1 MISVEY
7 NSVINDKNRVH
18 ELIYQSINSHLTT
31 KKEILKDAIFI
42 DQWLIDKNIYLLNI
56 NNSIQGIIIF
66 HNNKA
71 NRLNKLR
78 FNKYLFGNIIYS
90 ILRLLTDFSDPS
102 PRDNEIYVDLITV
115 DMNHR
120 NKKLG
125 TSFLREFI
133 KVISQKDYKRI
144 ILDVSIDNY
153 PAIKLYKKI
162 GFSNIKGINESEN
175 TIRMEYNIN
184 NG

>member
-1 MISVEY
+1 
-7 NSVINDKNRVH
+7 
-18 ELIYQSINSHLTT
+18 
-31 KKEILKDAIFI
+31 
-42 DQWLIDKNIYLLNI
+42 
-56 NNSIQGIIIF
+56 
-66 HNNKA
+66 
-71 NRLNKLR
+71 
-78 FNKYLFGNIIYS
+78 
-90 ILRLLTDFSDPS
+90 LLTDFSDPS
-102 PRDNEIYVDLITV
+102 PRGNEIYVDLITV